1 MVHERQLIASLRL
14 AALAAMIIASA
25 VDVMAQSVDGTNR
38 QPTGRT
44 LQSTYWKAVEIAG
57 KPIPAQPGTREAHLV
72 FQADG
77 RISGSDGCNRMSGS
91 YEVEEDRIAF
101 GQTLSTRM
109 ACPGTGE
116 VEQGFR
122 AALKDASRWRITADR
137 LELFDAG
144 GVRLAAF
151 EGRALTP

>member
-1 MVHERQLIASLRL
+1 MVHERPLVASLI
-14 AALAAMIIASA
+14 AALAATCIAAA
-25 VDVMAQSVDGTNR
+25 VDVMAQSGTNPQR
-38 QPTGRT
+38 AGRP

-72 FQADG
+72 FQAEG
-77 RISGSDGCNRMSGS
+77 RMSGSDGCNRIAGS
-91 YEVEEDRIAF
+91 YEVKEDRIAF
-101 GQTLSTRM
+101 GQTLGTQM

-122 AALKDASRWRITADR
+122 AALKDANRWRIVGDR
-137 LELFDAG
+137 LELLDAS

-151 EGRALTP
+151 EGRAQAP